1 VNAPIEWFARNHV
14 AANLLLL
21 VIVVGG
27 LAAIPA
33 IQQKSF
39 PDIDIDIISV
49 GVAYLGAAPEEVEE
63 GVCIRIEEEI
73 QGIDGIERITSSA
86 AEGACGV
93 SAELIS
99 GYPVDR
105 ALSEIKNAVDSIAT
119 FPIDTEKPIV
129 SHLQVRRNAL
139 QIALFGDVTERSLK
153 VYGER
158 MRDEISALP
167 DVTQVDLAGARQY
180 EISIE
185 VSEETLR
192 QYGLT
197 LDQVADAVRRGS
209 LDRPGGSIKT
219 SSGEVLLRT
228 KGQAYTKEE
237 FERIVVVTRNDG
249 TRLLLGDI
257 ANVIDGFVEDDRF
270 ATFDGQPAVLIRVYR
285 VGDQKVL
292 DLVARVKD
300 WVSLAR
306 SRLPD
311 GLQIEIW
318 QDGSQSL
325 RDRLDILVRNGINGF
340 ILVFIVLAI
349 FLRLRLAFWVAIG
362 VPASFAG
369 ALALF
374 PMLGI
379 SIDVISLFAFILVLG
394 LLVDDA
400 IVVGENVH
408 RHQES
413 GDDAHVAAIRGTQEV
428 ATPVIFGALT
438 TVAAFLPLMIS
449 PGNYGQV
456 FRVIAIVVVLCL
468 LFSLV
473 ESQLI
478 LPAHLGHMK
487 IEKWRDAQSR
497 NSRSGFS
504 GAWYRI
510 QSVTSGSL
518 ERLAENHYS
527 AALSKVLRWRY
538 ATLGAGIAILL
549 ITTSLV
555 LFGHLQLSFFP
566 PVEGDYVTA
575 RIVMPPGTPIEATA
589 AAVREVES
597 AARRMKADLDQEFSL
612 DGDSIVR
619 HIFMTVGE
627 QTGSQ
632 HGPDFIETGGGNN
645 LGEVSIELAG
655 ADVRPIDANVV
666 AQRWRE
672 ETAPIPGI
680 EELRFDSALFSGGDA
695 IDIELAATDIAALES
710 AANRLKARLADYSGV
725 TDIADSFRD
734 GKQEIKLSLLPSA
747 EPLGITL
754 DDLSRQVRQAFYGA
768 EAQRIQRGRDDIRV
782 MVRYPRSQRRS
793 LSDLEN
799 LRIRTA
805 GGGEVP
811 FYAVA
816 RVEPGRGYATI
827 KRADRRRVINVT
839 ADVDETVANANEVLA
854 DLQSGLLPTILA
866 DHPGLSYDLE
876 GVQREQK
883 KTYEALFR
891 NALIAL
897 VLIYAL
903 LAVPLRSYG
912 QPLIIMAVIPF
923 GLVGAIVGHLI
934 MGLNLSLMSV
944 FGLVALS
951 GVVVNSSLVLVH
963 YVNESRQEG
972 RPLSEAIR
980 AAGVARF
987 RPIALTSLT
996 TFAGLAPLLL
1006 ERSVSAQFL
1015 IPMATSLAF
1024 GVIFASSIS
1033 LFLVPSLYLI
1043 LDDTKSGI
1051 RQSVDWVRSSAKG
1064 LQPDPNENR

>member
-1 VNAPIEWFARNHV
+1 MNSPIEWFARNHV

-21 VIVVGG
+21 LIVVGG
-27 LAAIPA
+27 IAAIPA

-39 PDIDIDIISV
+39 PDIEIDVISV
-49 GVAYLGAAPEEVEE
+49 GVTYLGAAPEEVEE

-73 QGIDGIERITSSA
+73 QGIDGIETITSSA

-119 FPIDTEKPIV
+119 FPVDTEKPIV
-129 SHLQVRRNAL
+129 SHMQVRRNAL
-139 QIALFGDVTERSLK
+139 QIALFGDVGERSLK

-167 DVTQVDLAGARQY
+167 DVTQVDLSGARAY

-192 QYGLT
+192 RHGLT
-197 LDQVADAVRRGS
+197 LDQVAVAVRRGS

-249 TRLLLGDI
+249 TRLLLGEI
-257 ANVIDGFVEDDRF
+257 ATVIDGFVEDDQF
-270 ATFDGQPAVLIRVYR
+270 ATFDGRPAVLIRVYR

-292 DLVARVKD
+292 DLVARVKE
-300 WVSLAR
+300 WISQASV
-306 SRLPD
+306 RLPE
-311 GLQIEIW
+311 GLEIEVW
-318 QDGSQSL
+318 RDGSQSL
-325 RDRLDILVRNGINGF
+325 RDRLDILIRNGRSGF
-340 ILVFIVLAI
+340 ILVFIVLAV
-349 FLRLRLAFWVAIG
+349 FLRLRLAFWVSIG

-408 RHQES
+408 RHQEG

-428 ATPVIFGALT
+428 ATPVIFGVLT

-449 PGNYGQV
+449 PGTYGQI
-456 FRVIAIVVVLCL
+456 FRVIAFVVVLCL
-468 LFSLV
+468 LFSLI

-478 LPAHLGHMK
+478 LPAHLGRMR
-487 IEKWRDAQSR
+487 IEKRGDAKPSSSR
-497 NSRSGFS
+497 ASFS
-504 GAWYRI
+504 KNWHRFQRA
-510 QSVTSGSL
+510 TSESL
-518 ERLAENHYS
+518 DRLAKNHYS
-527 AALSKVLRWRY
+527 SALSTVLRWRY
-538 ATLGAGIAILL
+538 ATLAAGVAILL
-549 ITTSLV
+549 ITSSLV
-555 LFGHLQLSFFP
+555 LFGHIKMSFFP

-575 RIVMPPGTPIEATA
+575 RIVMPPGTPIETTA

-597 AARRMKADLDQEFSL
+597 AARRMKAALDEELSA

-627 QTGSQ
+627 QTRSQ
-632 HGPDFIETGGGNN
+632 HGPEFVSTGGGDN
-645 LGEVSIELAG
+645 LGEVAIELAG
-655 ADVRPIDANVV
+655 ADVRPIEAK
-666 AQRWRE
+666 AIEQRWRD
-672 ETAPIPGI
+672 ETTPIPGI

-695 IDIELAATDIAALES
+695 IDIELAAADVAALEY
-710 AANRLKARLADYSGV
+710 AADRLKARLAEYAGV
-725 TDIADSFRD
+725 IDIADSFQD
-734 GKQEIKLSLLPSA
+734 GKQEVKLSLLSSA

-754 DDLSRQVRQAFYGA
+754 EDLSRQVRQAFYGA

-782 MVRYPRSQRRS
+782 MVRYPREQRRS
-793 LSDLEN
+793 LSDLDN
-799 LRIRTA
+799 LRIRA
-805 GGGEVP
+805 PGGGEVP

-816 RVEPGRGYATI
+816 RVERGRGYATI
-827 KRADRRRVINVT
+827 KRANRRRVINVT
-839 ADVDETVANANEVLA
+839 AEVDEMVANANEVLDDLRGDFLPMLMA
-854 DLQSGLLPTILA
+854 DY
-866 DHPGLSYDLE
+866 PGLTYDLE

-883 KTYEALFR
+883 KTYEALRR
-891 NALIAL
+891 NGFIAL

-923 GLVGAIVGHLI
+923 GVVGAIAGHLI
-934 MGLNLSLMSV
+934 MRMNLSMMSI
-944 FGLVALS
+944 FGVVALS

-963 YVNESRQEG
+963 YVNQHRQDG
-972 RPLSEAIR
+972 RTLSEAVR

-996 TFAGLAPLLL
+996 TFAGLTPLLL

-1015 IPMATSLAF
+1015 IPMAISLAF
-1024 GVIFASSIS
+1024 GVVFASSIS

-1043 LDDTKSGI
+1043 LEDVKQLAGRWIGTMGGSLT
-1051 RQSVDWVRSSAKG
+1051 RA
-1064 LQPDPNENR
+1064 